1 MTRRDLPF
9 SSHVHTM
16 VSAFAVVV
24 LSLSG
29 CSHNLWVLGK
39 LETGIDALGQRTA
52 PHRVALLE
60 DGRTALR
67 YRLSLIRSA
76 RQSIRIQTFI
86 LTDDRTGFLMLDE
99 LARAARRGVTVQLL
113 SDALFTDIEPE
124 RLAIL
129 AGLDDRLEL
138 RIYNPPTSRI
148 DPTLLALSTRAF
160 TGWRQLNQ
168 RMHNKL
174 MIVDDRVAI
183 CGGRNIADEYY
194 DRDLKFN
201 FLDLD
206 IVVEGPLVREMS
218 ASFQEYWT
226 SPLVVSIEAMSNVAT
241 STPEGGSWGPPPHI
255 SKEHL
260 LGFDDEFAYGRPELQ
275 WHQVQ
280 RVAFWADPPHKPD
293 PAEDPAAI
301 ARRIATLLR
310 QTRQDLLIQSPYL
323 VLSDPAT
330 ALFRNLHERN
340 VRVRLST
347 NSLSS
352 TDAWL
357 SYAHTLRQRRTLLRD
372 LGFQIYEMKAYP
384 GDLRRYI
391 PAYDELRAEGRRAFT
406 DQPHGP
412 SDPRLSLHKKVFIID
427 KHITFVSTYNLD
439 PRSARLNTE
448 IGVVVWDSRF
458 AQHVASK
465 IERDMHP
472 VNSWVV
478 TKRPWIL
485 PLRPL
490 QMLMEEVNGLVM
502 STTSLD
508 LWPMC
513 YGSLFELQE
522 GMDPVPRDHADFHQR
537 YRDVGLFPGMS
548 RLHFNTILVE
558 LSRMLSGPLRPL
570 I

>member
-9 SSHVHTM
+9 KPRLHVIL
-16 VSAFAVVV
+16 SAFAVVV

-29 CSHNLWVLGK
+29 CSHDLWVLGK

-76 RQSIRIQTFI
+76 RHSIRIQTFI
-86 LTDDRTGFLMLDE
+86 LTDDRAGFLVLDE

-113 SDALFTDIEPE
+113 SDAMYIDVGAD
-124 RLAIL
+124 RLAML
-129 AGLDDRLEL
+129 AGMDGRLEL

-148 DPTLLALSTRAF
+148 NPNVLALSARAL
-160 TGWRQLNQ
+160 TGWRRVNQ

-183 CGGRNIADEYY
+183 CGSRNIADEYY
-194 DRDLKFN
+194 DADLEFN

-206 IVVEGPLVREMS
+206 IVVEGPLVSEMS
-218 ASFQEYWT
+218 ASFREYWT
-226 SPLVVSIEAMSNVAT
+226 SPLVVPIEAMSNVAD
-241 STPEGGSWGPPPHI
+241 STPEGASWGPPPHV
-255 SKEHL
+255 SKGHL
-260 LGFDDEFAYGRPELQ
+260 LGFDDEFTYGRPELQ

-280 RVAFWADPPHKPD
+280 HVAFWADPPHKPD
-293 PAEDPAAI
+293 PAGDPAAI
-301 ARRIATLLR
+301 TRRIASLLR
-310 QTRQDLLIQSPYL
+310 EARQDLLIQSPYL
-323 VLSDPAT
+323 VLSDSAT
-330 ALFRNLHERN
+330 ALFRNLHERD
-340 VRVRLST
+340 VRVRVST

-352 TDAWL
+352 TDNWL
-357 SYAHTLRQRRTLLRD
+357 SYAHTLRQRRMLIRD

-391 PAYDELRAEGRRAFT
+391 PTYDELRAEGHRAFT

-412 SDPRLSLHKKVFIID
+412 SDPKLGLHKKVLIID
-427 KHITFVSTYNLD
+427 KHITLVGSYNLD
-439 PRSARLNTE
+439 PRSALLNTE
-448 IGVVVWDSRF
+448 VGVVVWDSRF

-465 IERDMHP
+465 IERDIHP

-478 TKRPWIL
+478 TKRPWLL

-490 QMLMEEVNGLVM
+490 QMLMEEVNVLVM

-508 LWPMC
+508 VWPMC

-522 GMDPVPRDHADFHQR
+522 GMDPVPLDHADFHQR
-537 YRDVGLFPGMS
+537 YRDVGLFPGIS
-548 RLHFNTILVE
+548 RLDFKTILVE
-558 LSRMLSGPLRPL
+558 LTRMLSGPLRPL